1 MMPGNALGSLASQRQ
16 TATLLEVGVET
27 SGRVVEVRR
36 YPVKSMR
43 GELLQAAEVQRR
55 GLVGD
60 RLWALRD
67 DDGKLGSGKST
78 RRFRAMQGLLGF
90 AARYDGQALV
100 ITFPDGTAVRGDD
113 RSLQRRLSE
122 AVGRSVEL
130 AREAAVPHFDAAPIH
145 LCTTA
150 SLGQLAGLAAGSR
163 IQARRFRPN
172 LLVEV
177 AAGGFIEDGWV
188 GGLLQVGDQVE
199 LLVTGR
205 TERCVMTTHAQEEL
219 PHDPR
224 VLRAIGTHNGLCLG
238 VYAEVSRPGVVRVGD
253 AVRLMPRAGQAP

>member
-1 MMPGNALGSLASQRQ
+1 
-16 TATLLEVGVET
+16 LEAGVET
-27 SGRVVEVRR
+27 LGRVVEVRR

-43 GELLQAAEVQRR
+43 GELLHAAEVERR

-67 DDGKLGSGKST
+67 GDGKLGSGKST
-78 RRFRAMQGLLGF
+78 RRFRAMKGLLGL

-113 RSLQRRLSE
+113 GSIHKRLSE
-122 AVGRSVEL
+122 AVGRRVEL
-130 AREAAVPHFDAAPIH
+130 AHEAAVSHFDAAPIH

-150 SLGQLAGLAAGSR
+150 SLDELAGLAAGFR

-177 AAGGFIEDGWV
+177 AAGGFVEDGWV
-188 GGLLQVGDQVE
+188 GGLLEVGDQVRRDE
-199 LLVTGR
+199 PGESGR
-205 TERCVMTTHAQEEL
+205 GGREGSRSSTATARARIRASRNGRGPAAQ
-219 PHDPR
+219 
-224 VLRAIGTHNGLCLG
+224 
-238 VYAEVSRPGVVRVGD
+238 
-253 AVRLMPRAGQAP
+253 